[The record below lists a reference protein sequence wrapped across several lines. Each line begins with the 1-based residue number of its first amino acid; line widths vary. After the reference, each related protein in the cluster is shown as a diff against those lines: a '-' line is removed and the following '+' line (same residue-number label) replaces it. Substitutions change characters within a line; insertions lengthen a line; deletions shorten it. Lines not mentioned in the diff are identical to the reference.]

1 MYQTIS
7 VRFLV
12 ASSKVGKDGTAPL
25 FMSIIVNKKRVS
37 IQLKKKLKPSD
48 FNNNTQL
55 SKIDDINNYIGVVKS
70 RIMEIQTDLFAQKI
84 SITAEKIKDCFNG
97 VQISKQ
103 WGLLELYQKHNQ
115 ELRKMVGITI
125 TKNTCDKHD
134 YTLNYLRT
142 YMGGKDKPM
151 VDIKASFIIGFY
163 NFLRHDIKQEN
174 NTAVGYMKKVKMIFR
189 LAFNDGHISKNPFD
203 GIKYSLKK
211 VTPTYLTDSE
221 VLSIWQK
228 QIGIKRMEQ
237 VRDVYIFNCL
247 TGLAYID
254 CKNLTKD
261 QILKDE
267 QGNVF
272 IKRFRQK
279 TKIQSTIPL
288 NEIALSILEKYNYH
302 LPVPSNQKMNSYL
315 KEIADVCGI
324 TKKLTTHTARHSAA
338 TMLLNHGVSLN
349 TVSAILGHSNVTM
362 TQHYAKLLDKTIIN
376 EIKGVKLLECK

>member
-48 FNNNTQL
+48 FNNSTQL
-55 SKIDDINNYIGVVKS
+55 SKIDDINNYIGVVRS

-97 VQISKQ
+97 VQVSKQ
-103 WGLLELYQKHNQ
+103 WGLLELYQKHNL
-115 ELRKMVGITI
+115 ELKKMVGITI
-125 TKNTCDKHD
+125 TKNTSDKHD
-134 YTLNYLRT
+134 YTLNYLKA
-142 YMGGKDKPM
+142 YMGKIDKPM
-151 VDIKASFIIGFY
+151 VDIKASFIVGFY
-163 NFLRHDIKQEN
+163 NYLRHNIKQEN
-174 NTAVGYMKKVKMIFR
+174 NTAVGYMKKVKMIFK
-189 LAFNDGHISKNPFD
+189 LALNDGHISKNPFD
-203 GIKYSLKK
+203 GIKYSIKK

-221 VLSIWQK
+221 ILTIWQK

-237 VRDVYIFNCL
+237 VKDVYIFNCL

-261 QILKDE
+261 QIFKDD

-272 IKRFRQK
+272 IKRYRQK

-288 NEIALSILEKYNYH
+288 TEVALSIIEKYNYK

-315 KEIADVCGI
+315 KEIADICGI
-324 TKKLTTHTARHSAA
+324 NKKLTTHTARHSAA
-338 TMLLNHGVSLN
+338 TMLLNNGVSLH
-349 TVSAILGHSNVTM
+349 TVSAILG
-362 TQHYAKLLDKTIIN
+362 K
-376 EIKGVKLLECK
+376 